1 MPDALNNGLYLEQ
14 QLVEYDRN
22 VIQPV
27 YQDFWTL
34 SGKNHVTQGDLPVGL
49 PKINVSKIDEYGEAT
64 IVSGRSSDFQ
74 LADVGAEMVGFNT
87 TMVAIGVKW
96 SQMEIEQ
103 ARIATRMP
111 MIGITDPVEA
121 KVRAAENKISLKL
134 HNTILFGH
142 TPTGFRGWFNSTQIP
157 ETPVN
162 PAEKPLIMTPDQLYD
177 WIAGITDVF
186 AEKNGLSSEQIFMYV
201 DKRLLTKI
209 RKSPIVNGTVG
220 HSAYNQLISESAES
234 VGNLKGI
241 RAIYELSPS
250 IMQSKG
256 GLAANTGR
264 ILLGAYDKMTAAKRR
279 YFLPKRTS
287 VDRIPMTIDEMGF
300 ILYAGT
306 SEVMHLT
313 PMLFQ
318 QINYSTAL
326 V

>member
-1 MPDALNNGLYLEQ
+1 MSDSLNNGLYLEQ
-14 QLVEYDRN
+14 QLAEYDQN

-34 SGKNHVTQGDLPVGL
+34 NGKHHVTQGNLPVGL
-49 PKINVSKIDEYGEAT
+49 PKINISKIDEYGEAT
-64 IVSGRSSDFQ
+64 IVSGRSADFQ
-74 LADVGAEMVGFNT
+74 LADVGAELVGFNT
-87 TMVAIGVKW
+87 TMVAIGLKW
-96 SQMEIEQ
+96 SKMEIEQ
-103 ARIATRMP
+103 SKVAAKVPLM
-111 MIGITDPVEA
+111 GLTDPVAA
-121 KVRAAENKISLKL
+121 KMNSAENKISLKL

-142 TPTGFRGWFNSTQIP
+142 APSNFRGWFNSTQVP

-177 WIAGITDVF
+177 WIASITDAF
-186 AEKNGLSSEQIFMYV
+186 AEKNGLSSEQIYMYV

-209 RKSPIVNGTVG
+209 RKAPIVNGQAG
-220 HSAYNQLISESAES
+220 NSAYSQLISEGAES

-250 IMQSKG
+250 ILQSKA
-256 GLAANTGR
+256 GLPANTGR
-264 ILLGAYDKMTAAKRR
+264 IILGAYDKVTAAKRR
-279 YFLPKRTS
+279 YFMPQRTS
-287 VDRIPMTIDEMGF
+287 IEKIPMTLDEMGF
-300 ILYAGT
+300 IMYAGT
-306 SEVMHLT
+306 SEVMHLS